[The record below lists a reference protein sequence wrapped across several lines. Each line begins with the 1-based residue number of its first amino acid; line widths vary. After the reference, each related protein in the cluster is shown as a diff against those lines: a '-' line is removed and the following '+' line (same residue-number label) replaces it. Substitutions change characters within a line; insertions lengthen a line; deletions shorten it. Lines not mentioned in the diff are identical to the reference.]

1 MASVAAFAALTTR
14 FSAMSPRVIGALALA
29 VAGSALGLAVAS
41 EYWGGLLPCSLC
53 LMERWPYRIAMLSGA
68 LAVVAPRPAI
78 RPLLWL
84 IVLVMLANVGLAAV
98 HVGVEQ
104 HLWQNPINECA
115 APHLGGTLL
124 DRLLQLSS
132 RPPMP
137 CDRGTYLIPFVPL
150 SMAAMN
156 ALYAAGCAVLLALYL
171 LHGRFVSPSCG
182 RESPQPIG

>member
-53 LMERWPYRIAMLSGA
+53 LMERWPYRIAMLLGA
-68 LAVVAPRPAI
+68 LAVVAPRPVI

-132 RPPMP
+132 RPPM
-137 CDRGTYLIPFVPL
+137 IPP
-150 SMAAMN
+150 SM
-156 ALYAAGCAVLLALYL
+156 
-171 LHGRFVSPSCG
+171 SPP
-182 RESPQPIG
+182 RRWESPPAPSWTAGW